1 MNVHE
6 AIPATTGVRFLRE
19 RGITFLP
26 HFYPFQEHGGTAH
39 AASSL
44 AVDEHSIVKTIVVTT
59 DTGEPYLVLM
69 HGDREVS
76 LKRLARTLGF
86 REITVADQKDAERL
100 TGYTVGGISPFGTRR
115 ALRVC
120 VERTILALPRIFI
133 NGGKRGF
140 LVEIPPTVLTE
151 QLAALPV
158 DVGIETA

>member
-1 MNVHE
+1 MTVHE

-26 HFYPFQEHGGTAH
+26 HFYPFQEHGGTGH

-44 AVDEHSIVKTIVVTT
+44 GVDEHSIVKTIVVTT

-76 LKRLARTLGF
+76 MKRLARTLAC
-86 REITVADQKDAERL
+86 REVSVADPKDAERL

-120 VERTILALPRIFI
+120 VERTVLALPRLFI

-140 LVEIPPTVLTE
+140 LVEISPAVLTE